1 MFRRSALL
9 VFPFLL
15 FSVIALAA
23 PLAPDSVPAP
33 LKPWT
38 DWVLRGHE
46 NRTCPLVH
54 GNPEERRCVWPTG
67 LELVLD
73 DRVGRFALT
82 ARVYADGW
90 LALPGD
96 AEHWPQQVEVDGK
109 PAVVATVENRPGI
122 RLAPGEHIVR
132 GRFVW
137 DRLPENLAVP
147 TDAGIIALTVKG
159 QSVPFPA
166 FNEQGQLWI
175 YREASGDAG
184 SSERAETVDVQVYR
198 RIIDSTPLRV
208 VTHIDLDVSGKQREI
223 LLDGALPTDS
233 IPLQVSSP
241 LPARLEPDNKLRLQL
256 RPGHWSVELTSR
268 FPGPVESLPRPPSN
282 APWPAEEIWVFDA
295 RPQLRVVEVEG
306 VPAVD
311 PRQTNLPND
320 WKSLPAY
327 RMESDATMNLRVI
340 RRGDPEPEPD
350 SLTLHRRIWL
360 DFDGGGYT
368 VNDMIGGR
376 MTRDWRLNVRPG
388 VDLGRVAIDGQ
399 PQTITREDETG
410 AVGVEVRRGAVNL
423 SADSRIGDVRTLS
436 ATGWDKDFQSVSA
449 ELNLPPGWR
458 LLAATGVDYAPD
470 TWIARWT
477 LLDLFVVLITTMAA
491 ARLWSWP
498 SAALTLVALAL
509 LWHEPDAPR
518 YVWLNILAAAAL
530 LTVLPKGRIALL
542 VRIYRN
548 LALLALVLIAIPF
561 MVDQA
566 RFALYPQLEQP
577 WFEMPSAAPAPV
589 MFRKQAETAV
599 EAPKATD
606 SYAPESKLYGS
617 EPRRAAPAVPDR
629 RDRAFRETDPN
640 AVTQTG
646 PGLPEW
652 SWKSIQLGWSGPV
665 LRGQEIGLV
674 LLSPAVNF
682 VLNISRIV
690 LVIALALLFSGRRP
704 RLPPSLPRAA
714 MPLLLI
720 PLISFVPDAN
730 AEFPDQA
737 LLDELKSRLLAPSD
751 CLPQCVE
758 VPLLTIDATRSGLQQ
773 TLEIHA
779 QETIAL
785 PLPVNAAQ
793 WIPSRV
799 EVDKTPAEALFRDRQ
814 GGLWLALKPGRHIV
828 MLSGPLP
835 GRDQLQIPLPLKPR
849 RVEATGEGWRID
861 GIRENGVP
869 EVQLQLVRVPNGDRQ
884 GSELP
889 TLESRP
895 LPPFLE
901 VERTLKIGLDW
912 RAVTV
917 VRRASPPD
925 RPVAVAIPLIEGESV
940 VTPGLQVDDGKVMVN
955 LLPGQRQVSWESV
968 LAKKTAI
975 VLEAPHTTD
984 WTEVWRADVSPI
996 WHMESEGLV
1005 VVHHQDAEG
1014 NWLPEWR
1021 PWPGESVTLHLTRPQ
1036 SVPGNTLTID
1046 RSHFELNSGTH
1057 ASDATLTLSLRSSQG
1072 GQHTVT
1078 LPEQAELQ
1086 SVAIDG
1092 TTQPIR
1098 QHGRLVTLPLRP
1110 GELTA
1115 TLVWREA
1122 NGIRSRLVSPE
1133 IDLGAPSVNSSIT
1146 FSVGQ
1151 DRWVLLTGG
1160 PRFGPA
1166 VLFWGVLI
1174 VIALVS
1180 IALGRLP
1187 LAPIKTWQWFL
1198 LLIGLS
1204 QIPVIG
1210 GIVVV
1215 GWLLALG
1222 WRANAG
1228 AGLRDTWF
1236 NLLQLGLA
1244 LLTLAALSLLLDAVR
1259 QGLLGLPDMQIAGN
1273 GSGPYRLNWY
1283 QDRSDPMLPRPW
1295 MISAPLWVYRV
1306 LMLAW
1311 ALWLAYTLLNWLRWG
1326 WNCYASGGL
1335 WRPRKKKEQ
1344 PEAADAAKTEEP
1356 SEQ

>member
-9 VFPFLL
+9 IFPVLL
-15 FSVIALAA
+15 FSVIALAD
-23 PLAPDSVPAP
+23 PLAPDAVPVP

-46 NRTCPLVH
+46 NRACPQVH

-73 DRVGRFALT
+73 DRAGRFALT
-82 ARVYADGW
+82 ARVYAESW

-109 PAVVATVENRPGI
+109 PAVVATAENRPGI
-122 RLAPGEHIVR
+122 RLAPGEHIVK

-147 TDAGIIALTVKG
+147 TDAGIVSLTVKG
-159 QSVPFPA
+159 ESVLFPA

-175 YREASGDAG
+175 YREAPEDAG
-184 SSERAETVDVQVYR
+184 PSERAETVDVQVYR
-198 RIIDSTPLRV
+198 RIIDDTPLRV

-223 LLDGALPTDS
+223 LLVGALPTDS
-233 IPLQVSSP
+233 TPLQVSSS
-241 LPARLEPDNKLRLQL
+241 LPVRLEPDNKLRLQL
-256 RPGHWSVELTSR
+256 RPGHWSVELTAR

-327 RMESDATMNLRVI
+327 RMESGATMSLRVI

-388 VDLGRVAIDGQ
+388 VELGRVAIDGQ

-423 SADSRIGDVRTLS
+423 SADSRIGGVRTLS

-458 LLAATGVDYAPD
+458 LFAATGVDHAPD

-477 LLDLFVVLITTMAA
+477 LLDLFVVLITAMAA
-491 ARLWSWP
+491 AQLWSWP
-498 SAALTLVALAL
+498 SAALTLLTLAL

-530 LTVLPKGRIALL
+530 LTVLPKGRIALF

-548 LALLALVLIAIPF
+548 LTLLALVLIAIPF

-577 WFEMPSAAPAPV
+577 WAMMPQAAPVA
-589 MFRKQAETAV
+589 FRKQAATAV
-599 EAPKATD
+599 EAPLSME
-606 SYAPESKLYGS
+606 SYAPRSKLY
-617 EPRRAAPAVPDR
+617 EPDARRAAPAVPDR

-665 LRGQEIGLV
+665 LRSQEIGLV
-674 LLSPAVNF
+674 LLSPAANF

-690 LVIALALLFSGRRP
+690 LVIALAVLFSGGRP
-704 RLPPSLPRAA
+704 RLPPFAPRAV

-720 PLISFVPDAN
+720 PLISFVPDAK

-751 CLPQCVE
+751 CSPQCVE
-758 VPLLTIDATRSGLQQ
+758 VPLLTIEATRSGLRQ

-779 QETIAL
+779 QESIAL

-793 WIPSRV
+793 WTPSRV

-828 MLSGPLP
+828 TLSGTLP

-849 RVEATGEGWRID
+849 RVEATGEGWRVD

-869 EVQLQLVRVPNGDRQ
+869 DVQLQLVRVPNGDRP

-901 VERTLKIGLDW
+901 VERMLKIGLDW

-925 RPVAVAIPLIEGESV
+925 RPVVVAIPLVEGESV
-940 VTPGLQVDDGKVMVN
+940 VTPGLQIDDGKVMVN
-955 LLPGQRQVSWESV
+955 LLPGQHSVSWESV
-968 LAKKTAI
+968 LAKKPAI
-975 VLEAPHTTD
+975 VLEAPRTTD
-984 WTEVWRADVSPI
+984 WTEVWRVDVSPI
-996 WHMESEGLV
+996 WHLESEGLV

-1036 SVPGNTLTID
+1036 GVPGNTLTID
-1046 RSHFELNSGTH
+1046 RSRLELNPGTH
-1057 ASDATLTLSLRSSQG
+1057 ATDATLTISLRSSQG

-1086 SVAIDG
+1086 SVTIDG

-1098 QHGRLVTLPLRP
+1098 QQGRLVTLPLHP
-1110 GELTA
+1110 GEQTA
-1115 TLVWREA
+1115 TLVWRDG
-1122 NGIRSRLVSPE
+1122 NGIRNRLVSPE
-1133 IDLGAPSVNSSIT
+1133 INLGAPSVNSSIT

-1166 VLFWGVLI
+1166 VLFWGVFI

-1180 IALGRLP
+1180 VALGKLP
-1187 LAPIKTWQWFL
+1187 STPIKAWQWFL

-1228 AGLRDTWF
+1228 PGLRDIGF
-1236 NLLQLGLA
+1236 NLLQVGLA
-1244 LLTLAALSLLLDAVR
+1244 VLTLAALSLLLEAVR

-1273 GSGPYRLNWY
+1273 GSGPYHLNWY
-1283 QDRSDPMLPRPW
+1283 QDRSGPTLPRPW
-1295 MISAPLWVYRV
+1295 IVSAPLWVYRV
-1306 LMLAW
+1306 LMLVW
-1311 ALWLAYTLLNWLRWG
+1311 ALWLAYTLLDWLRWG
-1326 WNCYASGGL
+1326 WNCYAAGGL
-1335 WRPRKKKEQ
+1335 WRPRKKKEK
-1344 PEAADAAKTEEP
+1344 PDAAKTEEP